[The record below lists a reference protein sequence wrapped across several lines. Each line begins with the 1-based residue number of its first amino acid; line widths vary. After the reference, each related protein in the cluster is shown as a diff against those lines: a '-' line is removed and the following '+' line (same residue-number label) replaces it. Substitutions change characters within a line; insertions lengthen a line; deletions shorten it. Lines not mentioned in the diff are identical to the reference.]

1 MMELYKIKINHSR
14 IIAVTLMNHN
24 QSTYIQIHLNNH
36 ASNDCESASGSDN
49 IATRVRAKNAKA
61 RQKKIHEKSQHFT
74 ARNRDNTSTSESLF
88 IRILTLKVQVYYWT

>member
-61 RQKKIHEKSQHFT
+61 RQKNICARPQHFT
-74 ARNRDNTSTSESLF
+74 ARNQDYASSSESLS
-88 IRILTLKVQVYYWT
+88 YEY

>member
-1 MMELYKIKINHSR
+1 MTHNSEQDINNVDNFSD
-14 IIAVTLMNHN
+14 VS
-24 QSTYIQIHLNNH
+24 QSQSIDINSINLNKH
-36 ASNDCESASGSDN
+36 APNDCESTSGSDN
-49 IATRVRAKNAKA
+49 VATRVRAKNAKA